1 MSCDTYWWL
10 LSFFFFPLPSPS
22 YTHMPSEL
30 MRGSC
35 TLTPAF
41 GVTDWLVAPLA
52 ARCSATAPL
61 HALCTVCKRLWE
73 GRVWRPAL
81 QPYLLKRLMPLSASQ
96 SATSGSSF
104 FFRKHFFFL
113 LHSSRGALQ
122 LWALHCQAFCSQAY
136 RSCSLQFWAYV
147 IKPFVRPNLVANDGF
162 LCVTCTEYEIFLIP
176 LMLLWTMVNTTCIGN
191 VPCEAGFNA
200 NDEAGLEKPCFMPD
214 C

>member
-104 FFRKHFFFL
+104 FFRKHFFFCFIPQGG
-113 LHSSRGALQ
+113 HSSCERYIVKLFVHKPIA
-122 LWALHCQAFCSQAY
+122 AARFSFEHT
-136 RSCSLQFWAYV
+136 SLSLLLGLIWWQMMASFASPAQSM
-147 IKPFVRPNLVANDGF
+147 KFF
-162 LCVTCTEYEIFLIP
+162 LSRWCY
-176 LMLLWTMVNTTCIGN
+176 
-191 VPCEAGFNA
+191 CERW
-200 NDEAGLEKPCFMPD
+200 
-214 C
+214 